1 MSKHRRVTGSGIALS
16 ITTRVDPLHDTVSA
30 CVRCHSKLWGITNPG
45 SDWTGR
51 DIFGQAGAKAAVQIK
66 SQRDRPITIQQH
78 TPSGR
83 GERGREG
90 QGEGGRERSVLYFFR
105 PDRAV
110 VRRAANSILMVL
122 PSETVHHGDL
132 Q

>member
-30 CVRCHSKLWGITNPG
+30 CVRCHSKLRGITNPG

-83 GERGREG
+83 GEREG
-90 QGEGGRERSVLYFFR
+90 QGEGGKRKIGALLFQARSSCCSEGCKLNPDGSTERNGASW
-105 PDRAV
+105 
-110 VRRAANSILMVL
+110 
-122 PSETVHHGDL
+122 
-132 Q
+132 